1 MDKEII
7 QQARQSISPPSES
20 ALCERSQ
27 VQLPE
32 NVMRHLG
39 SSKENFLTKYN
50 PSTADHLLEKH
61 YTPGRLALLPD
72 VPCLSDVANRW
83 GKEIAVSWL
92 EILLTN
98 VEEKLGNNTFL
109 PEAKKDTASLLYSYY
124 RDMNLAEV
132 LLFFAWYKLNK
143 FRDLYTSGL
152 DKISC
157 AFALYREQRDEE
169 LERIERKQEYERM
182 ELERKR
188 WQENAISYEEYLKT
202 KNENLQM

>member
-1 MDKEII
+1 M
-7 QQARQSISPPSES
+7 
-20 ALCERSQ
+20 
-27 VQLPE
+27 QLPE

-39 SSKENFLTKYN
+39 SSKESFLAKYN

-61 YTPGRLALLPD
+61 YTPGKVAQLPD
-72 VPCLSDVANRW
+72 VPCLCDVATKW
-83 GKEIAVSWL
+83 GKEIAVSWI

-98 VEEKLGNNTFL
+98 IEEKLGNGAIFTA
-109 PEAKKDTASLLYSYY
+109 EAKKDTASLLYSYY

-169 LERIERKQEYERM
+169 LERIEREQEHERM

-202 KNENLQM
+202 K

>member
-1 MDKEII
+1 M
-7 QQARQSISPPSES
+7 
-20 ALCERSQ
+20 
-27 VQLPE
+27 QLPE
-32 NVMRHLG
+32 NVMHHLG
-39 SSKENFLTKYN
+39 STKENFLAKYN

-72 VPCLSDVANRW
+72 VPCLCDVANRW

-124 RDMNLAEV
+124 RDMNLAEI

-169 LERIERKQEYERM
+169 LERIEREQEYERM
-182 ELERKR
+182 EQERKR

-202 KNENLQM
+202 KEEEL

>member
-1 MDKEII
+1 MDKNII
-7 QQARQSISPPSES
+7 QQARQSISPPKES
-20 ALCERSQ
+20 ASCERC
-27 VQLPE
+27 LPA
-32 NVMRHLG
+32 NIDHYLG
-39 SSKENFLTKYN
+39 KSKVEFLAKYN
-50 PSTADHLLEKH
+50 PSTAGNLLEQG
-61 YTPGRLALLPD
+61 YTPGKVAQLPD
-72 VPCLSDVANRW
+72 VPCLCDVATKW
-83 GKEIAVSWL
+83 GKDIAVSWL

-124 RDMNLAEV
+124 RDMNLAEI

-169 LERIERKQEYERM
+169 LERIEREQEYERM

-202 KNENLQM
+202 KEV